1 MATDTLSGPVS
12 RTRSRRALRRTLQGW
27 LFIGPLI
34 LGILAFQFIPILV
47 SLFASFTD
55 WTGLTRPDFVG
66 LENYIT
72 MITEDPFFAITLRN
86 TVLFTLGTIPLTI
99 GLALVLSVL
108 CNQRVKG
115 IAIFR
120 TAYFVPYITN
130 VVAISLVWFWFYQPR
145 DGVLDGLLSVV
156 GINGPAWLT
165 DVHWALPAVI
175 LVSVWQGVGYP
186 MVILL
191 AGLQGIPSTFHE
203 AATIDGASAWQ
214 RFWRVTMPLLTPTL
228 FFLIITQFIA
238 SFQVFGIIFVMTQ
251 GGPANAT
258 NVYIYYLYQNAFSF
272 SKMGYAS
279 AMAWVLFA
287 IIAAVTVLQWRLQRL
302 WVFYG

>member
-1 MATDTLSGPVS
+1 MAIGALPGSLS
-12 RTRSRRALRRTLQGW
+12 RTGSTRRLRHNLQGW

-34 LGILAFQFIPILV
+34 LGILGFQFFPIVV
-47 SLFASFTD
+47 SLLASFTD

-66 LENYIT
+66 FGNYVTLIT
-72 MITEDPFFAITLRN
+72 QDPFFAVTLKN
-86 TVLFTLGTIPLTI
+86 TVVFTFATIPLTL
-99 GLALVLSVL
+99 GLALALSVL
-108 CNQRVKG
+108 CNQRIKG
-115 IAIFR
+115 IAVFR

-156 GINGPAWLT
+156 GVTGPAWLT

-191 AGLQGIPSTFHE
+191 AGLQGIPSTFQE

-228 FFLIITQFIA
+228 FFLTITQFIS

-279 AMAWVLFA
+279 AMAWILFA
-287 IIAAVTVLQWRLQRL
+287 IIAAITLLQWRLQRW